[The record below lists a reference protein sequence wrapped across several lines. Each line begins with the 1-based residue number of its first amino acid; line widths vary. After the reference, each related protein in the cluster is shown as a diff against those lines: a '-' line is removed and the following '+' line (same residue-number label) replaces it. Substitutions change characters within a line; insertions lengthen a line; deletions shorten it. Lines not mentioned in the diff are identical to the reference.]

1 MELVHQH
8 SQFNMGGR
16 DVKTQFKILRAYEDR
31 LMYKYRKRAERIQ
44 KIASGTLQRR
54 LHLTWALNDK

>member
-8 SQFNMGGR
+8 SQFNVGGR

-31 LMYKYRKRAERIQ
+31 IMYKYRKRAERIQ
-44 KIASGTLQRR
+44 KIASGTL
-54 LHLTWALNDK
+54 